1 MEPLF
6 TQADLIHAY
15 TRAQALADGVLVD
28 VTDAAEAV
36 GVSIHTAMTEGL
48 YADVG
53 GTDTVRLL
61 RAFGAIR
68 AALLAAPADED
79 RVYFT
84 LRGVEGDVDAW
95 AHIGPGDDGMEPVL
109 TLMRVGED

>member
-15 TRAQALADGVLVD
+15 TRAQALEDGVLVD
-28 VTDAAEAV
+28 VTAAADAV
-36 GVSIHTAMTEGL
+36 GVRVHTAMTAGL
-48 YADVG
+48 FADVG
-53 GTDTVRLL
+53 GEDKTRLL
-61 RAFGAIR
+61 RALGDVR

-84 LRGVEGDVDAW
+84 LRGVGGDVDAW
-95 AHIGPGDDGMEPVL
+95 AHIGPGDDGEPVL
-109 TLMRVGED
+109 TLMRQGED

>member
-36 GVSIHTAMTEGL
+36 GVSIHTAMTAGL
-48 YADVG
+48 YADA
-53 GTDTVRLL
+53 VRLL

-95 AHIGPGDDGMEPVL
+95 AHIGPGDDGEPVL
-109 TLMRVGED
+109 TLMRQGED